1 MNKKIQNILIH
12 LLLGVLFL
20 VHVAPIHALGETL
33 TQDNGTFQYQLNGDG
48 VRVTGFPRIKRFL
61 N

>member
-1 MNKKIQNILIH
+1 M
-12 LLLGVLFL
+12 
-20 VHVAPIHALGETL
+20 HVAPIHALGETL